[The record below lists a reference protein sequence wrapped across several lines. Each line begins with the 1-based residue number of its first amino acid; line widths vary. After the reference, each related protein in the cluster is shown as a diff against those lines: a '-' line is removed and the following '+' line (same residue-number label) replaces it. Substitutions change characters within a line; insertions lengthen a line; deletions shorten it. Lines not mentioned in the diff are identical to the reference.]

1 MAEQLVFPELNPDK
15 FLRVQGMNIAIVITN
30 SNNDESRELLTMLGM
45 PFQAVEAP
53 SGKGK

>member
-1 MAEQLVFPELNPDK
+1 MAFSWRDGRGP
-15 FLRVQGMNIAIVITN
+15 MNIRLSLTV
-30 SNNDESRELLTMLGM
+30 NDESRELLTMLGM